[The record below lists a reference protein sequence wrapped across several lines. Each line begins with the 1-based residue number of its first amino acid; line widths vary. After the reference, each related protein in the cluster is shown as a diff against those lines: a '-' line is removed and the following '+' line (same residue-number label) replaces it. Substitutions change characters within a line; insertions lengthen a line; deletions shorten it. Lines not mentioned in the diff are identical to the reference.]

1 MSVTELRPRAFLAH
15 GVTLKFPAFS
25 SSGVREG
32 DGTVVFSIEA
42 SGVRMDQ
49 SGYCSVLWMP
59 ARTEGDGTLER
70 ASNDERLQ
78 HCLLAL
84 RNGRAEGFVL
94 DERAEAQAEVLLELR
109 ILVSGEKYWARWGAK
124 AAAPRPGIGSDSRQA
139 A

>member
-1 MSVTELRPRAFLAH
+1 MTVTELRPRAFLAH

-42 SGVRMDQ
+42 SDVRMDQ

-59 ARTEGDGTLER
+59 ARTEGAGTLER

-84 RNGRAEGFVL
+84 RNGRGEGFVL
-94 DERAEAQAEVLLELR
+94 DERCETQAEVLLDLR

-124 AAAPRPGIGSDSRQA
+124 VGAPRPGIADSRQA

>member
-1 MSVTELRPRAFLAH
+1 MTVTELRPRAFLAH
-15 GVTLKFPAFS
+15 GVTLKYPAFS

-42 SGVRMDQ
+42 SEVRMDQ

-59 ARTEGDGTLER
+59 ARSEGGGTLER

-84 RNGRAEGFVL
+84 RNGRGEGFVL
-94 DERAEAQAEVLLELR
+94 DERCESQAEILLDLR
-109 ILVSGEKYWARWGAK
+109 ILVSGEKYWARWGTK
-124 AAAPRPGIGSDSRQA
+124 AGVPGPGIGSDNRQA